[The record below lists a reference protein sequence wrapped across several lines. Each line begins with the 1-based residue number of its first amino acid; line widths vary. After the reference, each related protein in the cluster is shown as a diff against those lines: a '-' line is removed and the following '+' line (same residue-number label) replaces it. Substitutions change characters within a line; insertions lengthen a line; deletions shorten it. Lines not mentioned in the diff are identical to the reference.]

1 MQIENEAQGKI
12 DLAGHVSKVKEEF
25 VQPDANMDKDMTQFH
40 IRNIGRMIEDNEKD
54 IRNEVQGIYITKS
67 KQIIHTA
74 RLGNYEY

>member
-1 MQIENEAQGKI
+1 LQIENEAQGKI